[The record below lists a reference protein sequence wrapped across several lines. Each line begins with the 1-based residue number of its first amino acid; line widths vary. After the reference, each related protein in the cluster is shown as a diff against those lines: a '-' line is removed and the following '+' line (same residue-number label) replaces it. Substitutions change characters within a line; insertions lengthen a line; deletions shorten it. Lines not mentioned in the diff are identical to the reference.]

1 MWDEITYP
9 HPKFNGC
16 TVVVWK
22 WISNFVLS
30 RYDISKYLPILGLWL
45 IRLVKEVLHCN
56 GQSHWVSPGTREVDE
71 ISWGKSNISLYTLFV
86 ISCWRIRC
94 SPTRLLRQNIGFL
107 FVFTNEL
114 PMSIHKHG
122 MRTLFSILSALQRV
136 NDSWFHS
143 EWGKFSK
150 RHERVCFIQ

>member
-1 MWDEITYP
+1 MIYLNTYP
-9 HPKFNGC
+9 
-16 TVVVWK
+16 
-22 WISNFVLS
+22 
-30 RYDISKYLPILGLWL
+30 WL

-56 GQSHWVSPGTREVDE
+56 GQSHWVSPVTREVDE

-94 SPTRLLRQNIGFL
+94 SPTRLLRQNIDFL
-107 FVFTNEL
+107 FVYTNEL

-122 MRTLFSILSALQRV
+122 MRTIFSILSALQRV

-150 RHERVCFIQ
+150 RHERVCFIQLSESMLLIKPRSTNKLYIWYKP